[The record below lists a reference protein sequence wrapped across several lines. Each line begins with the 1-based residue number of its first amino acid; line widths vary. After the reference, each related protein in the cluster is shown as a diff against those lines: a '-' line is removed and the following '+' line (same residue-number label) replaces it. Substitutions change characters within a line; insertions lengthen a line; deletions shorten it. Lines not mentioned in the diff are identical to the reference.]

1 MLIKF
6 FSTVLFCAPD
16 IHLETLR
23 NNSVDGIMHR
33 SVWRETMKKL
43 GEEWDVSVL
52 AVSDGL
58 HVLAP

>member
-1 MLIKF
+1 M
-6 FSTVLFCAPD
+6 VLFWAPD
-16 IHLETLR
+16 IHLETLQ

-33 SVWRETMKKL
+33 SLWREIMKKL
-43 GEEWDVSVL
+43 GEEWDASVL